1 MTLLSFTAL
10 LRGSDRVSAVGT
22 LGPQGTSSEAAARHF
37 IRLSGSDGSLPP
49 VHLFDTYEAAGAAL
63 REGQVTHVIVAN
75 AYSAVNQFY
84 MDPDLA
90 LANVF
95 VLDTPLYGI
104 AVPPN
109 AAVPDAP
116 TIATHPAPEPIID
129 QLLPRRHSTC
139 LLYTCRHSTYKVIHS
154 TSTSAAAQAASDG
167 IADLALTTVPS
178 AELNGLEFISDTRPI
193 LMVWSVFTRVEPPA
207 RTA

>member
-10 LRGSDRVSAVGT
+10 LRGSDQVSAVGT

-37 IRLSGSDGSLPP
+37 IRLSGSDGSQPP
-49 VHLFDTYEAAGAAL
+49 IHLFDTYEDAGAAL
-63 REGQVTHVIVAN
+63 RDGRVTHVIVAN

-116 TIATHPAPEPIID
+116 TIATHPAPEPIIG
-129 QLLPRRHSTC
+129 QLLPRRHS
-139 LLYTCRHSTYKVIHS
+139 SYKVIHS

>member
-10 LRGSDRVSAVGT
+10 LRDSDLVSVGT

-37 IRLSGSDGSLPP
+37 MRLSGSDGSQPS
-49 VHLFDTYEAAGAAL
+49 VHLFGTYEEAGAAL
-63 REGQVTHVIVAN
+63 RGGQVTHVIVAN
-75 AYSAVNQFY
+75 AYSEVNEFY

-95 VLDTPLYGI
+95 VMDTPLYGI
-104 AVPPN
+104 AAPRN
-109 AAVPDAP
+109 GTVPDSP
-116 TIATHPAPEPIID
+116 TIATHPAPEAIIG
-129 QLLPRRHSTC
+129 QLLPRSHAT
-139 LLYTCRHSTYKVIHS
+139 HKVIHS
-154 TSTSAAAQAASDG
+154 ASTSAAAQAVTDG

-178 AELNGLEFISDTRPI
+178 AELHGLEFISDTRPI
-193 LMVWSVFTRVEPPA
+193 LMVWSVFTRAEPTV